1 MKRYYKNT
9 LESLKQSDYEIRVVK
24 NIDLKFLNF
33 NLISPKINYYLESW
47 IFKSINIIKNS
58 RRNDIVYF
66 TDTSDAGVITLIL
79 HLFFKIMHIK
89 VVATTHDLY
98 GVYASRNKLPH
109 VRIGQFGRLLQSF
122 IVRGLNYSTINLAV
136 SNEAKR
142 QSNIL
147 IPNVRTE
154 VLHNSIHTDQTIA
167 KQANKDL
174 PNNFATLIMEPDW
187 RKDRDSSIQL
197 WVALHKA
204 FNDLY
209 LIIVGSPL
217 TAKESKLILN
227 IEKYLI
233 VKNHLSE
240 SDLNDIYSN
249 SRFNIFLSKYEGFG
263 YPILEANIF
272 SKPSIVYNT
281 LHFKEIAGED
291 NIYIDLD
298 SKIDVESLV
307 NSLELV
313 NTDRL
318 KVRVKNLFSM
328 EQFHSRQINLLNE
341 ILKSENI

>member
-1 MKRYYKNT
+1 MKI
-9 LESLKQSDYEIRVVK
+9 IR
-24 NIDLKFLNF
+24 D
-33 NLISPKINYYLESW
+33 
-47 IFKSINIIKNS
+47 S

-79 HLFFKIMHIK
+79 HLFFKFMHIK
-89 VVATTHDLY
+89 VVTTTHDLY
-98 GVYASRNKLPH
+98 GVFASRNKISH
-109 VRIGQFGRLLQSF
+109 VRIGQLGRLLQSL
-122 IVRGLNYSTINLAV
+122 IVRGLNYSTMNVAV
-136 SNEAKR
+136 SDEAKR
-142 QSNIL
+142 QANIL
-147 IPNVRTE
+147 IPNIRTE
-154 VLHNSIHTDQTIA
+154 VLHNPIHLDHSFA
-167 KQANKDL
+167 KQVNKEL
-174 PNNFATLIMEPDW
+174 PNNYATLIMEPDW

-197 WVALHKA
+197 WKALNEV

-217 TAKESKLILN
+217 TEKESKLTVN

-240 SDLNDIYSN
+240 SDLKDLYSN

-291 NIYIDLD
+291 NIYIDMG

-307 NSLELV
+307 NSLEKV

-318 KVRVKNLFSM
+318 KFRVKNLFSI
-328 EQFHSRQINLLNE
+328 EKFHSRQIYLLE
-341 ILKSENI
+341 ETIKSEIIN